1 MKKITGIGI
10 VCFMFALACL
20 CMFLLTGAGSACYYS
35 QIDNSRLEQGE
46 ARKGVIDLKGG
57 MAFYYTL
64 LSYDENGREKDITF
78 GTSRELKEGAFIRLT
93 GMPIR
98 GVTEWSEVQYEEL
111 PEAVQSRY
119 PAPS

>member
-1 MKKITGIGI
+1 
-10 VCFMFALACL
+10 
-20 CMFLLTGAGSACYYS
+20 
-35 QIDNSRLEQGE
+35 
-46 ARKGVIDLKGG
+46 

-93 GMPIR
+93 VMPIR

>member
-64 LSYDENGREKDITF
+64 LSYDEKRPGKRHYLRNLKRIKGRRFYPPDRNAHP
-78 GTSRELKEGAFIRLT
+78 G
-93 GMPIR
+93 
-98 GVTEWSEVQYEEL
+98 
-111 PEAVQSRY
+111 RY
-119 PAPS
+119 RMERSTV